1 MGTMDR
7 EWGVLGTE
15 VNLYKDSD
23 VPKLLELSI
32 DTGATPN
39 VNKFLNG
46 TSVATSTTYSVNTS
60 DEFSVGAAMEAL
72 TSSTVTLAK

>member
-1 MGTMDR
+1 MGTMER
-7 EWGVLGTE
+7 NRFSYSLGE
-15 VNLYKDSD
+15 SSVKPFSD

-32 DTGATPN
+32 DTSGNPD

-60 DEFSVGAAMEAL
+60 RGFSVGAL
-72 TSSTVTLAK
+72 SD